1 MVFPVIGGDGK
12 PTGYEIENSCKFEPN
27 AYVSRY
33 DGVGDESSNAG
44 KIGTVSLWTKR
55 GDLGRAQG
63 LFVVYEHNG
72 QGYQTIWFNSDDTL
86 QLAYEIS
93 GTEYQVKTNAKFR
106 DHSAWYHVVA
116 MTDTTQGTDSNRM
129 KIYVNGTEQSYGS
142 TAYPPQNTT
151 LLWGKGDSTNYQ
163 YRIGNKRGVGSTT
176 YAYYNGYIAEVHLCM
191 GQNYTASEFGETNDN
206 GVWIPKKADVSYG
219 TNGGFYE
226 FKQTGTSANA
236 SGIGADTSGTGN
248 HATVGGLE
256 AIDVTTDTPT
266 NNFCTINPIDVG
278 SGHTSLTISEGN
290 TKVVKSSTESNP
302 GDGDRV
308 GTTMKFTKG
317 KWYWEEKAVS
327 GAATGGNGIY
337 SDKLGGPAHWHD
349 NYGYYFDP
357 NGNESN
363 SGSQIARRQE
373 NDEIGYGSSAMDDVS
388 NNDII
393 MCALDLDNNRWYIGV
408 NGQWSNNNA
417 ASGGTATANSAF
429 NQSSLAGYFTIPSG
443 GNGGFWGPFF
453 GPAGSTTAKETQFN
467 FGNPPFSISS
477 SNADAN
483 GYGNFEY
490 AVPSGYYSMCTKNLA
505 EYG

>member
-1 MVFPVIGGDGK
+1 MVFPVVGGDGK
-12 PTGYEIENSCKFEPN
+12 STGYEIENSIRFQPN
-27 AYVSRY
+27 EYVSRY
-33 DGVGDESSNAG
+33 NGVGDESSNAG

-93 GTEYQVKTNAKFR
+93 GTEYQVKTDAKFR

-163 YRIGNKRGVGSTT
+163 YRIGNKRGVGSTS
-176 YAYYNGYIAEVHLCM
+176 YANYNGYIAEVHLCM

-206 GVWIPKKADVSYG
+206 GVWIPKEADVSYG

-248 HATVGGLE
+248 HAGVGGG
-256 AIDVTTDTPT
+256 IDATNITVDTPT
-266 NNFCTINPIDVG
+266 NNFATLNPLANSSYTD
-278 SGHTSLTISEGN
+278 LSEGN
-290 TKVVKSSTESNP
+290 LKSTGNTASNNGNTESTIAVAN
-302 GDGDRV
+302 
-308 GTTMKFTKG
+308 G
-317 KWYWEEKAVS
+317 KWYWEHKMTTSASPYYPTTGIVKPETVGRLINGGTNGMVGVVTDSVSYEFDGDRRISNTSTDDHFASLSNGDIVGIALDMDNGAVYFSKNGTYQNSSDPTS
-327 GAATGGNGIY
+327 GSNKTNAAHTWTADGRLYMAATASY
-337 SDKLGGPAHWHD
+337 
-349 NYGYYFDP
+349 
-357 NGNESN
+357 N
-363 SGSQIARRQE
+363 SSVA
-373 NDEIGYGSSAMDDVS
+373 EI
-388 NNDII
+388 
-393 MCALDLDNNRWYIGV
+393 
-408 NGQWSNNNA
+408 
-417 ASGGTATANSAF
+417 
-429 NQSSLAGYFTIPSG
+429 
-443 GNGGFWGPFF
+443 
-453 GPAGSTTAKETQFN
+453 N
-467 FGNPPFSISS
+467 FGNAPFSISS
-477 SNADAN
+477 GNADAN

-490 AVPSGYYSMCTKNLA
+490 AVPSGYYALCTKNLA